1 METRI
6 REIRE
11 AQGMSRRVLADRAH
25 VGYDALAKWES
36 NTNEIGLD
44 NAAKVAKALGVR
56 ISDLIE
62 DPPQHDYEF
71 DRLARNYRALGPE
84 GRAALVA
91 TSDALAERLPQAPE
105 KASGGGSVHD
115 SAPEGR

>member
-62 DPPQHDYEF
+62 DPPQHDNEF

-105 KASGGGSVHD
+105 IASGGGSVHD
-115 SAPEGR
+115 RA

>member
-44 NAAKVAKALGVR
+44 NAA
-56 ISDLIE
+56 LIIT
-62 DPPQHDYEF
+62 
-71 DRLARNYRALGPE
+71 N
-84 GRAALVA
+84 
-91 TSDALAERLPQAPE
+91 
-105 KASGGGSVHD
+105 VHKCGN
-115 SAPEGR
+115 SSKCGFVNLQSIKSR